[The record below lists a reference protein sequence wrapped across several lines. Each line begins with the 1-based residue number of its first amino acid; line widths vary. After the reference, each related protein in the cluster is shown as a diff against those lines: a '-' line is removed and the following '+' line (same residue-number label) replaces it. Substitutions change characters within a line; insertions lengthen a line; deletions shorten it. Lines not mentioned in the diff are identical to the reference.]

1 MGKGKPH
8 AADSAGKL
16 GSVLNVDTVY
26 LLHTGVVV
34 GREGD
39 VLLVFDGEDMMAI
52 SVERRL

>member
-8 AADSAGKL
+8 VADLAGKL

-26 LLHTGVVV
+26 LLHTGVV

-39 VLLVFDGEDMMAI
+39 VLLVFDGEDIIAI